1 MKQYKIV
8 RVKLSLSDIGVA
20 NYEKVESVMN
30 DMAKEGWEVVCT
42 SPQPSVSSPYMLVTF
57 CKEND

>member
-20 NYEKVESVMN
+20 NYEKLESVMN
-30 DMAKEGWEVVCT
+30 DMAK
-42 SPQPSVSSPYMLVTF
+42 
-57 CKEND
+57 